1 MDEKKKKQDDKLKK
15 AQQLREAQ
23 DKEKFEKARKLLQV
37 CGFYAIKGVY
47 RQFINSFLKTEN
59 CRKKSNVLEKRHNK
73 NNRRNKQEWLN
84 RSAKTKNVRRSESKC
99 D

>member
-37 CGFYAIKGVY
+37 CGFFALNEFY
-47 RQFINSFLKTEN
+47 RKFINSF
-59 CRKKSNVLEKRHNK
+59 
-73 NNRRNKQEWLN
+73 
-84 RSAKTKNVRRSESKC
+84 
-99 D
+99 

>member
-47 RQFINSFLKTEN
+47 RQFINSFLITIGKGATCSRKGTTKT
-59 CRKKSNVLEKRHNK
+59 
-73 NNRRNKQEWLN
+73 
-84 RSAKTKNVRRSESKC
+84 TGGTSK
-99 D
+99 DG